1 MPRYQPP
8 EAQPG
13 ELRDHKYRLID
24 TSRCTDAPPPALVQA
39 VREFNA
45 GEYFQCHE
53 TLEHAWLHEP
63 GYIRVLWQGIIQVS
77 VACFHITRGN
87 GEGARKIWT
96 AALLNLAPFPDR
108 CHGVNVASL
117 RAQTD
122 ACLKAILR
130 LGDGGAAQFDR
141 ALFPTIALQQP
152 FAGSSDL
159 SKERLV

>member
-8 EAQPG
+8 EARPG
-13 ELRDHKYRLID
+13 EMRDHKYRLID
-24 TSRCTDAPPPALVQA
+24 TRSCSDLPPAALVQA

-96 AALLNLAPFPDR
+96 AALLNLAPFPDH

-122 ACLKAILR
+122 RCLQTILR
-130 LGDGGAAQFDR
+130 LGDDGAARFDR
-141 ALFPTIALQQP
+141 TLFPRIDIQP
-152 FAGSSDL
+152 ASATDL
-159 SKERLV
+159 SERTG

>member
-1 MPRYQPP
+1 
-8 EAQPG
+8 
-13 ELRDHKYRLID
+13 
-24 TSRCTDAPPPALVQA
+24 

-45 GEYFQCHE
+45 GDYFQCHE

-96 AALLNLAPFPDR
+96 AALLNLAPFPNH
-108 CHGVNVASL
+108 CHGVDVATL
-117 RAQTD
+117 RAQTER
-122 ACLKAILR
+122 CLQTILA

-141 ALFPTIALQQP
+141 ALFPTIAIDHEQT
-152 FAGSSDL
+152 
-159 SKERLV
+159 EREDATGGGARPA

>member
-8 EAQPG
+8 EAKPG
-13 ELRDHKYRLID
+13 EPRDHKLRLID
-24 TSRCTDAPPPALVQA
+24 TSRCDDPPPTELIQA
-39 VREFNA
+39 VAEFNR

-96 AALLNLAPFPDR
+96 AALKNLAPFPDR
-108 CHGVNVASL
+108 CHGVDVAAL
-117 RAQTD
+117 RTGTQR
-122 ACLKAILR
+122 CLHAILA

-141 ALFPTIALQQP
+141 KLFPTIDLQ
-152 FAGSSDL
+152 
-159 SKERLV
+159 ERD

>member
-13 ELRDHKYRLID
+13 EPRDHKLRLID
-24 TSRCTDAPPPALVQA
+24 TTRCTDAPPPALIQA

-45 GEYFQCHE
+45 GAYFACHE

-96 AALLNLAPFPDR
+96 AALKNLAPFPDR
-108 CHGVNVASL
+108 CHGVNVAAL
-117 RAQTD
+117 RAQTET
-122 ACLKAILR
+122 CLAAILA
-130 LGDGGAAQFDR
+130 LGDGGANHFDHT
-141 ALFPTIALQQP
+141 LFPVINLDAR
-152 FAGSSDL
+152 DL
-159 SKERLV
+159 SEGTG

>member
-8 EAQPG
+8 EAKPG
-13 ELRDHKYRLID
+13 EPRDHKLRLID
-24 TSRCTDAPPPALVQA
+24 TSRCAEPPPPDLVQA

-45 GEYFQCHE
+45 GEYFKCHE

-108 CHGVNVASL
+108 CHGVDVALL
-117 RAQTD
+117 RAQTER
-122 ACLKAILR
+122 CLQAILA
-130 LGDGGAAQFDR
+130 LGDNGAGRFDR
-141 ALFPTIALQQP
+141 ALFPRI
-152 FAGSSDL
+152 DL
-159 SKERLV
+159 RA

>member
-8 EAQPG
+8 EAKPG
-13 ELRDHKYRLID
+13 ELRDHKLRLID
-24 TSRCTDAPPPALVQA
+24 TGRCDEPPPPELVQA
-39 VREFNA
+39 VTEFNN

-96 AALLNLAPFPDR
+96 AALNNLAPFPDR
-108 CHGVNVASL
+108 CHSVNVAAL
-117 RAQTD
+117 RAQTER
-122 ACLKAILR
+122 CLQTILA
-130 LGDGGAAQFDR
+130 LGDSGAAQFDR
-141 ALFPTIALQQP
+141 ELFPTIDMND
-152 FAGSSDL
+152 S
-159 SKERLV
+159 

>member
-13 ELRDHKYRLID
+13 ERRDHKYRLIE
-24 TSRCTDAPPPALVQA
+24 TARCTDAPPPALVQA

-53 TLEHAWLHEP
+53 TLEHAWLREP

-108 CHGVNVASL
+108 CHGVDVASL
-117 RAQTD
+117 RTQTER
-122 ACLKAILR
+122 CLQTILA
-130 LGDGGAAQFDR
+130 LGDSGAARFDR
-141 ALFPTIALQQP
+141 ALFPTIDLQP
-152 FAGSSDL
+152 SSSTDL
-159 SKERLV
+159 SKGTG

>member
-13 ELRDHKYRLID
+13 EVRDHKYRLIETD
-24 TSRCTDAPPPALVQA
+24 RCTEPPPPELVEA
-39 VREFNA
+39 VRQFNA
-45 GEYFQCHE
+45 GEYFECHE

-77 VACFHITRGN
+77 VACLHITRNN

-108 CHGVNVASL
+108 CHGVNVARL
-117 RAQTD
+117 RTETET
-122 ACLKAILR
+122 CLAAIR
-130 LGDGGAAQFDR
+130 ALGDGGAAQFDR
-141 ALFPTIALQQP
+141 RHLPTIELRVAP
-152 FAGSSDL
+152 SPD
-159 SKERLV
+159 ER

>member
-1 MPRYQPP
+1 MPRSQPP

-13 ELRDHKYRLID
+13 ELRDHKLRLIETD
-24 TSRCTDAPPPALVQA
+24 RCAEPPPPELIQA
-39 VREFNA
+39 VREFND

-108 CHGVNVASL
+108 CHGVHVAAL
-117 RAQTD
+117 RAQTRV
-122 ACLKAILR
+122 CLDAILA
-130 LGDGGAAQFDR
+130 LGDGGATQFDR
-141 ALFPTIALQQP
+141 ALFPCI
-152 FAGSSDL
+152 DL
-159 SKERLV
+159 HMQGDR

>member
-1 MPRYQPP
+1 MPRLQPP

-13 ELRDHKYRLID
+13 EPRDHKYRLIE
-24 TSRCTDAPPPALVQA
+24 TGRCTDSPPPALVQA

-45 GEYFQCHE
+45 GDYFQCHE

-108 CHGVNVASL
+108 CHGVDVAAL
-117 RAQTD
+117 RAQTER
-122 ACLKAILR
+122 CLQTILA

-141 ALFPTIALQQP
+141 ALFPQIALEHET
-152 FAGSSDL
+152 G
-159 SKERLV
+159 